1 MGLTRTQMVMVAV
14 FLAGTVFAV
23 LNQTLL
29 SPALP
34 TIMADLHVDATTV
47 QWLTS
52 GYSLT
57 EAVIIPFAAYF
68 IGRFSTRQLF
78 LGGMTLFT
86 LGSLCAALAPSFPI
100 LLLGRVLQAVGTGS
114 VMPMVFTVIL
124 LIFPREKRGTAMG
137 IISLV
142 IGFAPAVGP
151 SLAGLLIDSVGW
163 RALFIIV
170 TALSA
175 LIVIAGLIVLKNYGD
190 FKRVT
195 FDPLSVAL
203 TTVGLVCL
211 LYGLSTFSSSSNLA
225 LTGALIVVGAVLM
238 VIYVRRQ
245 LKLETPMLQVG
256 ILRTRRYAITVIVI
270 VIVQAALM
278 GTGVII
284 PLYIQ
289 SVLGNSATVSGV
301 AMLPGAVLGAIMSFF
316 AGRLF
321 DRYGVRRMVIP
332 GGIVMLL
339 GAAGMSLLGIDT
351 NIVIVAIAYTVLVVG
366 LQAIMTPLNTWG
378 VNSLDNSVIQH
389 AQGVSN
395 TLNQIAGAF
404 GTALLVSLSALS
416 PALAPNASAH
426 EQLYLGQHIAFCAM
440 TALLAIAFIVV
451 CVLVKDKPAKEAAGA
466 ADAAGAGAAEDAREG
481 VAAAA
486 ATQAADGSAA
496 APGIYTVAYAMD
508 PDPVSVSDQAPMRDV
523 VRIMAEADTSG
534 VPVVNGAGEVV
545 GFVSDGDVAAYL
557 GKNELSFFDPSFTL
571 IRFADSTDFKAR
583 LEDLLELSVM
593 NVATH
598 HAITVQDTDSI
609 DEACHILAERRIKKV
624 PVVRDGKLV
633 GTLSR
638 RSIIRAIADAKEL
651 IN

>member
-1 MGLTRTQMVMVAV
+1 MGLTRTQMVMVVV

-57 EAVIIPFAAYF
+57 EAVVIPFAAYF

-351 NIVIVAIAYTVLVVG
+351 NIAIVAVAYTVLVVG

-440 TALLAIAFIVV
+440 TALLVIAFIVV
-451 CVLVKDKPAKEAAGA
+451 CVLVKDKPAKEAADA
-466 ADAAGAGAAEDAREG
+466 AGAAGAGAAEGTRGDA
-481 VAAAA
+481 AS

-534 VPVVNGAGEVV
+534 VPVVNDAGEVV

-583 LEDLLELSVM
+583 LEDLLELNVM

-609 DEACHILAERRIKKV
+609 DKACHILAERRIKKV

-638 RSIIRAIADAKEL
+638 RNIIRAIADAKEL

>member
-1 MGLTRTQMVMVAV
+1 MGLTRTQMVMVVV

-86 LGSLCAALAPSFPI
+86 LGSLCAALAPSFLI

-175 LIVIAGLIVLKNYGD
+175 LIVIVGLIVLKNYGD

-238 VIYVRRQ
+238 VVYVRRQ

-351 NIVIVAIAYTVLVVG
+351 NIAIVAVAYTVLVVG

-416 PALAPNASAH
+416 PALAPSASAH

-451 CVLVKDKPAKEAAGA
+451 CALVKDKPAKKAADAAG
-466 ADAAGAGAAEDAREG
+466 AAGAGAAEDTRG
-481 VAAAA
+481 DAAS

-534 VPVVNGAGEVV
+534 VPVVNDAGEVV

-624 PVVRDGKLV
+624 PVVRNGKLV

-638 RSIIRAIADAKEL
+638 RNIIRAIADAKEL

>member
-1 MGLTRTQMVMVAV
+1 MGLTRTQMVMVVV

-175 LIVIAGLIVLKNYGD
+175 LIVIVGLIVLKNYGD

-238 VIYVRRQ
+238 VVYVRRQ

-351 NIVIVAIAYTVLVVG
+351 NIVIVAAAYTVLVVG

-416 PALAPNASAH
+416 PALAPSASAH

-440 TALLAIAFIVV
+440 TALLVIAFIVV
-451 CVLVKDKPAKEAAGA
+451 CALVKDKPAKEAADA
-466 ADAAGAGAAEDAREG
+466 AGAAGAGAAEDTRG
-481 VAAAA
+481 DAAS

-534 VPVVNGAGEVV
+534 VPVVNDAGEVV

-624 PVVRDGKLV
+624 PVVRNGKLV

-638 RSIIRAIADAKEL
+638 RNIIRAIADAKEL

>member
-1 MGLTRTQMVMVAV
+1 MGLTRTQMVMVVV

-175 LIVIAGLIVLKNYGD
+175 LIVIVGLIVLKNYGD

-238 VIYVRRQ
+238 VVYVRRQ

-339 GAAGMSLLGIDT
+339 GAAGMSLLGIDA
-351 NIVIVAIAYTVLVVG
+351 NIVIVAAAYTVLVVG

-440 TALLAIAFIVV
+440 TALLVIAFIVV
-451 CVLVKDKPAKEAAGA
+451 CALVKDKPAKEAA
-466 ADAAGAGAAEDAREG
+466 DAAGATGAGAAEDTRG
-481 VAAAA
+481 DAAS

-534 VPVVNGAGEVV
+534 VPVVNDAGEVV

-638 RSIIRAIADAKEL
+638 RNIIRAIADAKEL

>member
-1 MGLTRTQMVMVAV
+1 MGLTRTQMVMVVV

-175 LIVIAGLIVLKNYGD
+175 LIVIVGLIVLKNYGD

-238 VIYVRRQ
+238 VVYVRRQ

-351 NIVIVAIAYTVLVVG
+351 NIAIVAAAYTVLVVG

-416 PALAPNASAH
+416 PALAPSASAH

-440 TALLAIAFIVV
+440 TALLVIAFIVV
-451 CVLVKDKPAKEAAGA
+451 CALVKDKPAKGA
-466 ADAAGAGAAEDAREG
+466 ADAAGAAGAGAAEDTRG
-481 VAAAA
+481 DAAS

-534 VPVVNGAGEVV
+534 VPVVNDAGEVV

-638 RSIIRAIADAKEL
+638 RNIIRAIADAKEL

>member
-1 MGLTRTQMVMVAV
+1 MGLTRTQMVMVVV

-170 TALSA
+170 TVLSA
-175 LIVIAGLIVLKNYGD
+175 LIVIVGLIVLKNYGD

-238 VIYVRRQ
+238 VVYVRRQ

-256 ILRTRRYAITVIVI
+256 ILRTRRYAITVIAI

-351 NIVIVAIAYTVLVVG
+351 NIAIVAVAYTVLVVG

-440 TALLAIAFIVV
+440 TALLVIAFIVV
-451 CVLVKDKPAKEAAGA
+451 CALVKDKPAKEAADA
-466 ADAAGAGAAEDAREG
+466 AGAAGAGAAEDTRG
-481 VAAAA
+481 DAAS

-534 VPVVNGAGEVV
+534 VPVVNDAGEVV

-624 PVVRDGKLV
+624 PVVRNGKLV

-638 RSIIRAIADAKEL
+638 RNIIRAIADAKEL

>member
-1 MGLTRTQMVMVAV
+1 MGLTRTQMVMVVV

-175 LIVIAGLIVLKNYGD
+175 LIVIVGLIVLKNYGD

-238 VIYVRRQ
+238 VVYVRRQ

-351 NIVIVAIAYTVLVVG
+351 NIVIVAVAYTVLVVG

-416 PALAPNASAH
+416 PALAPSASAH

-451 CVLVKDKPAKEAAGA
+451 CALVKDKPAKEAA
-466 ADAAGAGAAEDAREG
+466 DAAGAAVAGAAEDTRG
-481 VAAAA
+481 DAAS

-508 PDPVSVSDQAPMRDV
+508 LDPVSVSDQAPMRDV

-534 VPVVNGAGEVV
+534 VPVVNDAGEVV

-638 RSIIRAIADAKEL
+638 RNIIRAIADAKEL

>member
-1 MGLTRTQMVMVAV
+1 MGLTRTQMVMVVV

-175 LIVIAGLIVLKNYGD
+175 LIVIVGLIVLKNYGD

-225 LTGALIVVGAVLM
+225 LTGALIVMGAVLM
-238 VIYVRRQ
+238 VVYVRRQ

-351 NIVIVAIAYTVLVVG
+351 NIVIVAAAYTVLVVG

-416 PALAPNASAH
+416 PALAPSASAH

-440 TALLAIAFIVV
+440 TALLVIAFIVV
-451 CVLVKDKPAKEAAGA
+451 CALVKDKPAKEAADA
-466 ADAAGAGAAEDAREG
+466 AGAAGAGAAEDTRG
-481 VAAAA
+481 DAAS

-534 VPVVNGAGEVV
+534 VPVVNDAGEVV

-638 RSIIRAIADAKEL
+638 RDIIRAIADAKEL

>member
-1 MGLTRTQMVMVAV
+1 MGLTRTQMVMVVV

-175 LIVIAGLIVLKNYGD
+175 LIVIVGLIVLKNYGD

-238 VIYVRRQ
+238 VVYVRRQ

-256 ILRTRRYAITVIVI
+256 ILRTRRYAITVIAI

-351 NIVIVAIAYTVLVVG
+351 NIAIVAVAYTVLVVG

-440 TALLAIAFIVV
+440 TALLVIAFIVV
-451 CVLVKDKPAKEAAGA
+451 CALVKDKPAKEAADA
-466 ADAAGAGAAEDAREG
+466 AGAAGAGAAEDTRG
-481 VAAAA
+481 DAAS
-486 ATQAADGSAA
+486 ATQAADDSAA

-534 VPVVNGAGEVV
+534 VPVVNDAGEVV

-624 PVVRDGKLV
+624 PVVRNGKLV

-638 RSIIRAIADAKEL
+638 RNIIRAIADAKEL

>member
-1 MGLTRTQMVMVAV
+1 MGLTRTQMVMVVV

-175 LIVIAGLIVLKNYGD
+175 LIVIVGLIVLKNYGD

-238 VIYVRRQ
+238 VVYVRRQ

-256 ILRTRRYAITVIVI
+256 ILRTRRYAITVIAI

-351 NIVIVAIAYTVLVVG
+351 NIAIVAVAYTVLVVG

-440 TALLAIAFIVV
+440 TALLVIAFIVV
-451 CVLVKDKPAKEAAGA
+451 CALVKDKPAKEAADA
-466 ADAAGAGAAEDAREG
+466 AGAAGAGAAEDTRG
-481 VAAAA
+481 DAAS

-534 VPVVNGAGEVV
+534 VPVVNDAGEVV

-638 RSIIRAIADAKEL
+638 RNIIRAIADAKEL

>member
-1 MGLTRTQMVMVAV
+1 MGLTRTQMVMVVV

-175 LIVIAGLIVLKNYGD
+175 LIVIVGLIVLKNYGD

-238 VIYVRRQ
+238 VVYVRRQ

-351 NIVIVAIAYTVLVVG
+351 NIVIVAAAYTVLVVG

-416 PALAPNASAH
+416 PALAPSASAH

-440 TALLAIAFIVV
+440 TALLLIAFIVV
-451 CVLVKDKPAKEAAGA
+451 CALVKDKPAKEAADA
-466 ADAAGAGAAEDAREG
+466 AGAAGAGAAEDTRG
-481 VAAAA
+481 DAAS

-534 VPVVNGAGEVV
+534 VPVVNDAGEVV

-583 LEDLLELSVM
+583 LEDLLELNVM

-638 RSIIRAIADAKEL
+638 RNIIRAIADAKEL

>member
-1 MGLTRTQMVMVAV
+1 MGLTRTQMVMVVV

-175 LIVIAGLIVLKNYGD
+175 LIVIVGLIVLKNYGD

-238 VIYVRRQ
+238 VVYVRRQ

-301 AMLPGAVLGAIMSFF
+301 AMLPGAVFGAIMSFF

-351 NIVIVAIAYTVLVVG
+351 NIVIVAAAYTVLVVG

-416 PALAPNASAH
+416 PALAPSASAH

-440 TALLAIAFIVV
+440 TALLLIAFIVV
-451 CVLVKDKPAKEAAGA
+451 CALVKDKPAKEAADA
-466 ADAAGAGAAEDAREG
+466 AGAAGAGAAEDTRG
-481 VAAAA
+481 DAAS

-534 VPVVNGAGEVV
+534 VPVVNDAGEVV

-638 RSIIRAIADAKEL
+638 RNIIRAIADAKEL
-651 IN
+651 ID

>member
-1 MGLTRTQMVMVAV
+1 MGLTRTQMVMVVV

-175 LIVIAGLIVLKNYGD
+175 LIVIVGLIVLKNYGD

-238 VIYVRRQ
+238 VVYVRRQ

-351 NIVIVAIAYTVLVVG
+351 NIAIVAVAYTVLVVG

-416 PALAPNASAH
+416 PALAPSASAH

-440 TALLAIAFIVV
+440 TALLVIAFIVV
-451 CVLVKDKPAKEAAGA
+451 CALVKDKPAKKAADAAG
-466 ADAAGAGAAEDAREG
+466 AAGAGAAEDTRG
-481 VAAAA
+481 DAAS

-534 VPVVNGAGEVV
+534 VPVVNDAGEVV

-638 RSIIRAIADAKEL
+638 RNIIRAIADVKEL

>member
-1 MGLTRTQMVMVAV
+1 MGLTRTQMVMVVV

-175 LIVIAGLIVLKNYGD
+175 LIVIVGLIVLKNYGD

-238 VIYVRRQ
+238 VVYVRRQ

-339 GAAGMSLLGIDT
+339 GAAGMSLLGIDA
-351 NIVIVAIAYTVLVVG
+351 NIVIVAAAYTVLVVG

-416 PALAPNASAH
+416 PALAPSASAH

-440 TALLAIAFIVV
+440 TALLVIAFIVV
-451 CVLVKDKPAKEAAGA
+451 CALVKDKPAKKAADAAG
-466 ADAAGAGAAEDAREG
+466 AAGAGAAEDTRG
-481 VAAAA
+481 DAAS

-534 VPVVNGAGEVV
+534 VPVVNDAGEVV

-624 PVVRDGKLV
+624 PVVRNGKLA

-638 RSIIRAIADAKEL
+638 RNIIRAIADAKEL

>member
-1 MGLTRTQMVMVAV
+1 MGLTRTQMVMVVV

-175 LIVIAGLIVLKNYGD
+175 LIVIVGLIVLKNYGD

-238 VIYVRRQ
+238 VVYVRRQ

-339 GAAGMSLLGIDT
+339 GAAGMSLLGIDA
-351 NIVIVAIAYTVLVVG
+351 NIVIVAAAYTVLVVG

-451 CVLVKDKPAKEAAGA
+451 CALVKDKPAKEAADA
-466 ADAAGAGAAEDAREG
+466 AGAAGAGAAEDTRG
-481 VAAAA
+481 DAAS

-534 VPVVNGAGEVV
+534 VPVVNDAGEVV

-624 PVVRDGKLV
+624 PVVRNGKLV

-638 RSIIRAIADAKEL
+638 RNIIRAIADAKEL

>member
-1 MGLTRTQMVMVAV
+1 MGLTRTQMVMVVV

-34 TIMADLHVDATTV
+34 TIMADLGVDATTV

-100 LLLGRVLQAVGTGS
+100 LLLGRVLQAAGTGS

-163 RALFIIV
+163 RALFVIV

-175 LIVIAGLIVLKNYGD
+175 LIVVVGFAVLKNCGD

-211 LYGLSTFSSSSNLA
+211 LYGLSSFSSSDNLA
-225 LTGALIVVGAVLM
+225 LTAALIVVGAALM
-238 VIYVRRQ
+238 VLYVRRQ
-245 LKLETPMLQVG
+245 LKLDTPMLQVR
-256 ILRTRRYAITVIVI
+256 ILRTRRYATTVVVI

-289 SVLGNSATVSGV
+289 NVLGNSATVSGV
-301 AMLPGAVLGAIMSFF
+301 AMLPGAVLGALMSFA
-316 AGRLF
+316 AGKLF

-332 GGIVMLL
+332 GGIVMMA

-351 NIVIVAIAYTVLVVG
+351 SIILVAIAYTVLVVG

-416 PALAPNASAH
+416 PVIAPEASPL
-426 EQLYLGQHIAFCAM
+426 EQQYLGQHIAFIAM
-440 TALLAIAFIVV
+440 TALLLLAFIVV
-451 CVLVKDKPAKEAAGA
+451 IALVKDKPAKEEGGAPAGGAEAAAGA
-466 ADAAGAGAAEDAREG
+466 SGPAVALSEAGDRA
-481 VAAAA
+481 
-486 ATQAADGSAA
+486 
-496 APGIYTVAYAMD
+496 TVAHAMD
-508 PDPVSVSDQAPMRDV
+508 RNPVSVPSNAPMREV
-523 VRIMAEADTSG
+523 VRVMAEADTSG
-534 VPVVNGAGEVV
+534 VPVVDGDGNVV
-545 GFVSDGDVAAYL
+545 GFVSDGDVASYL
-557 GKNELSFFDPSFTL
+557 GKSELTFFDPSLTL
-571 IRFADSTDFKAR
+571 VHFADDGDFKAR
-583 LEDLLELSVM
+583 LADLLALNVM
-593 NVATH
+593 NVATPH
-598 HAITVQDTDSI
+598 VITVDSDDSI
-609 DEACHILAERRIKKV
+609 DEACHVLAERRIKKV
-624 PVVRDGKLV
+624 PVVHDGKLV

-638 RSIIRAIADAKEL
+638 RNIIRAIAAAEGM
-651 IN
+651 

>member
-1 MGLTRTQMVMVAV
+1 MGLTRTQMVMVVV

-175 LIVIAGLIVLKNYGD
+175 LIVIVGLIVLKNYGD

-238 VIYVRRQ
+238 VVYVRRQ

-351 NIVIVAIAYTVLVVG
+351 NIAIVAVAYTVLVVG

-416 PALAPNASAH
+416 PALAPRASAH

-440 TALLAIAFIVV
+440 TALLLIAFIVV
-451 CVLVKDKPAKEAAGA
+451 CALVKDKPAKEAADA
-466 ADAAGAGAAEDAREG
+466 AGAAGAGAAEDTRG
-481 VAAAA
+481 DAAS

-534 VPVVNGAGEVV
+534 VPVVNDAGEVV

-638 RSIIRAIADAKEL
+638 RNIIRAIADAKEL

>member
-1 MGLTRTQMVMVAV
+1 MGLTRTQTIIVAV
-14 FLAGTVFAV
+14 FLAGTVLAV

-34 TIMADLHVDATTV
+34 AIMADLGVDATTV

-86 LGSLCAALAPSFPI
+86 LGSLCAAVAPSFPF
-100 LLLGRVLQAVGTGS
+100 LLLGRVLQAAGTGA

-124 LIFPREKRGTAMG
+124 LIFPREKRGSAMG

-163 RALFIIV
+163 RALFVIV
-170 TALSA
+170 TVLSA
-175 LIVIAGLIVLKNYGD
+175 LIVVVGFAALKNYGE

-211 LYGLSTFSSSSNLA
+211 LYGLSTFASTDNLP
-225 LTGALIVVGAVLM
+225 LTIGFIVVGAALM
-238 VIYVRRQ
+238 AVYVRRQ

-256 ILRTRRYAITVIVI
+256 ILRTRRYATAVVVI

-284 PLYIQ
+284 PLFIQ
-289 SVLGNSATVSGV
+289 GTLGNSATVSGV
-301 AMLPGAVLGAIMSFF
+301 AMLPGAVLGALMSFI

-321 DRYGVRRMVIP
+321 DRYGVRKLAIP
-332 GGIVMLL
+332 GGVLTL
-339 GAAGMSLLGIDT
+339 VGAFGMAALGIDAS
-351 NIVIVAIAYTVLVVG
+351 ILAVAAVYTVMVVG
-366 LQAIMTPLNTWG
+366 LQTMMTPLNTWG

-404 GTALLVSLSALS
+404 GTALLVSISALS
-416 PALAPNASAH
+416 PMLAPQAGAL
-426 EQLYLGQHIAFCAM
+426 EQQYLGQHLAFCVM
-440 TALLAIAFIVV
+440 TALLVVAFVVV
-451 CVLVKDKPAKEAAGA
+451 CALVSDKPSKKAAKAAGA
-466 ADAAGAGAAEDAREG
+466 RSAAVE
-481 VAAAA
+481 AAAA
-486 ATQAADGSAA
+486 AD
-496 APGIYTVAYAMD
+496 PLTVAYAMD
-508 PDPVSVSDQAPMRDV
+508 RSPVSVPSDAPMREV
-523 VRIMAEADTSG
+523 VRVMAESDTSG
-534 VPVVNGAGEVV
+534 VPVVDSAGMLV
-545 GFVSDGDVAAYL
+545 GFVSDGDVASYL
-557 GKNELSFFDPSFTL
+557 GKNELSFFDPSLTL
-571 IRFADSTDFKAR
+571 VRFSDEGDFVAR
-583 LEDLLELSVM
+583 LDDLLDLGVM
-593 NVATH
+593 SVATRRVV
-598 HAITVQDTDSI
+598 TVEAGDSI
-609 DEACHILAERRIKKV
+609 DDACHVLAEKRIKKV
-624 PVVRDGKLV
+624 PVVQDGKLV

-638 RSIIRAIADAKEL
+638 RNIIHAIADARGLGEAERA
-651 IN
+651 

>member
-1 MGLTRTQMVMVAV
+1 MGLTRTQTIMVAV
-14 FLAGTVFAV
+14 FLAGTVLAV

-34 TIMADLHVDATTV
+34 AIMADLGVDATTV

-78 LGGMTLFT
+78 LGGMALFT
-86 LGSLCAALAPSFPI
+86 LGSLCAAVAPSFPF
-100 LLLGRVLQAVGTGS
+100 LLLGRVLQAAGTGA

-124 LIFPREKRGTAMG
+124 LIFPREKRGSAMG

-163 RALFIIV
+163 RALFVIV
-170 TALSA
+170 TVLSA
-175 LIVIAGLIVLKNYGD
+175 LIVVVGFAALKNYGE

-211 LYGLSTFSSSSNLA
+211 LYGLSTFASTDNLP
-225 LTGALIVVGAVLM
+225 LTIGFIVVGAALM
-238 VIYVRRQ
+238 AVYVRRQ

-256 ILRTRRYAITVIVI
+256 ILRTRRYATAVVVI

-284 PLYIQ
+284 PLFIQ
-289 SVLGNSATVSGV
+289 GTLGNSATVSGV
-301 AMLPGAVLGAIMSFF
+301 AMLPGAVLGALMSFI

-321 DRYGVRRMVIP
+321 DRYGVRKLAIP
-332 GGIVMLL
+332 GGVLTL
-339 GAAGMSLLGIDT
+339 VGAFGMAALGIDAS
-351 NIVIVAIAYTVLVVG
+351 ILAVAAVYTVMVVG
-366 LQAIMTPLNTWG
+366 LQTMMTPLNTWG

-404 GTALLVSLSALS
+404 GTALLVSISALS
-416 PALAPNASAH
+416 PMLAPQAGAL
-426 EQLYLGQHIAFCAM
+426 EQQYLGQHLAFCVM
-440 TALLAIAFIVV
+440 TALLVVAFVVV
-451 CVLVKDKPAKEAAGA
+451 CALVSDKPSKKAAKAAGA
-466 ADAAGAGAAEDAREG
+466 RSAAVE
-481 VAAAA
+481 AAAA
-486 ATQAADGSAA
+486 AD
-496 APGIYTVAYAMD
+496 PLTVAYAMD
-508 PDPVSVSDQAPMRDV
+508 RSPVSVPSDAPMREV
-523 VRIMAEADTSG
+523 VRVMAESDTSG
-534 VPVVNGAGEVV
+534 VPVVDSAGMLV
-545 GFVSDGDVAAYL
+545 GFVSDGDVASYL
-557 GKNELSFFDPSFTL
+557 GKNELSFFDPSLTL
-571 IRFADSTDFKAR
+571 VRFSDEGDFVAR
-583 LEDLLELSVM
+583 LDDLLDLGVM
-593 NVATH
+593 SVATRRVV
-598 HAITVQDTDSI
+598 TVEAGDSI
-609 DEACHILAERRIKKV
+609 DDACHVLAEKRIKKV
-624 PVVRDGKLV
+624 PVVQDGKLV

-638 RSIIRAIADAKEL
+638 RNIIHAIADARGLGEAERA
-651 IN
+651 

>member
-1 MGLTRTQMVMVAV
+1 MGLTRTQMVMVVV

-175 LIVIAGLIVLKNYGD
+175 LIVIVGLIVLKNYGD

-238 VIYVRRQ
+238 VVYVRRQ

-256 ILRTRRYAITVIVI
+256 ILRTRRYAITVIAI

-351 NIVIVAIAYTVLVVG
+351 NIAIVAVAYTVLVVG

-416 PALAPNASAH
+416 PALAPSASAH

-440 TALLAIAFIVV
+440 TALLVIAFIVV
-451 CVLVKDKPAKEAAGA
+451 CALVKDKPAKKAADAAG
-466 ADAAGAGAAEDAREG
+466 AAGAGAAEDTRG
-481 VAAAA
+481 DAAS

-534 VPVVNGAGEVV
+534 VPVVNDAGEVV

-638 RSIIRAIADAKEL
+638 RNIIRAIADAKEL

>member
-1 MGLTRTQMVMVAV
+1 MGLTRTQMVMVVV

-175 LIVIAGLIVLKNYGD
+175 LIVIVGLIVLKNYGD

-238 VIYVRRQ
+238 VVYVRRQ

-351 NIVIVAIAYTVLVVG
+351 NIAIVAVAYTVLVVG

-451 CVLVKDKPAKEAAGA
+451 CALVKDKPAKEAADA
-466 ADAAGAGAAEDAREG
+466 ASAAGAGAAEGTRGDA
-481 VAAAA
+481 AS
-486 ATQAADGSAA
+486 ATQAAGGSAA

-534 VPVVNGAGEVV
+534 VPVVNDAGEVV

-583 LEDLLELSVM
+583 LEDLLELNVM

-638 RSIIRAIADAKEL
+638 RNIIRAIADAKEL

>member
-1 MGLTRTQMVMVAV
+1 MGLTRTQTIMVAV
-14 FLAGTVFAV
+14 FLAGTVLAV

-34 TIMADLHVDATTV
+34 AIMADLGVDATTV

-86 LGSLCAALAPSFPI
+86 LGSLCAAVAPSFPF
-100 LLLGRVLQAVGTGS
+100 LLLGRVLQAAGTGA

-124 LIFPREKRGTAMG
+124 LIFPREKRGSAMG

-163 RALFIIV
+163 RALFVIV
-170 TALSA
+170 TVLSA
-175 LIVIAGLIVLKNYGD
+175 LIVVVGFAALKNYGE

-211 LYGLSTFSSSSNLA
+211 LYGLSTFASTDSLP
-225 LTGALIVVGAVLM
+225 LTIGFIVVGAALM
-238 VIYVRRQ
+238 AVYVRRQ

-256 ILRTRRYAITVIVI
+256 ILRTRRYATAVVVI

-284 PLYIQ
+284 PLFIQ
-289 SVLGNSATVSGV
+289 GTLGNSATVSGV
-301 AMLPGAVLGAIMSFF
+301 AMLPGAVLGALMSFI

-321 DRYGVRRMVIP
+321 DRYGVRKLAIP
-332 GGIVMLL
+332 GGVLTL
-339 GAAGMSLLGIDT
+339 VGAFGMAALGIDAS
-351 NIVIVAIAYTVLVVG
+351 ILAVAAVYTVMVVG
-366 LQAIMTPLNTWG
+366 LQTMMTPLNTWG

-404 GTALLVSLSALS
+404 GTALLVSVSALS
-416 PALAPNASAH
+416 PMLAPQAGAL
-426 EQLYLGQHIAFCAM
+426 EQQYLGQHLAYCVM
-440 TALLAIAFIVV
+440 TALLVVAFVVV
-451 CVLVKDKPAKEAAGA
+451 CALVSDKPSKKAAKAAGA
-466 ADAAGAGAAEDAREG
+466 RSAAVE
-481 VAAAA
+481 AAAA
-486 ATQAADGSAA
+486 AD
-496 APGIYTVAYAMD
+496 PLTVAYAMD
-508 PDPVSVSDQAPMRDV
+508 RSPVSVPSDAPMREV
-523 VRIMAEADTSG
+523 VRVMAESDTSG
-534 VPVVNGAGEVV
+534 VPVVDSAGMLV
-545 GFVSDGDVAAYL
+545 GFVSDGDVASYL
-557 GKNELSFFDPSFTL
+557 GKNELSFFDPSLTL
-571 IRFADSTDFKAR
+571 VRFSDEGDFVAR
-583 LEDLLELSVM
+583 LDDLLDLGVM
-593 NVATH
+593 SVATRRVV
-598 HAITVQDTDSI
+598 TVEAGDSI
-609 DEACHILAERRIKKV
+609 DDACHVLAEKRIKKV
-624 PVVRDGKLV
+624 PVVQDGKLV

-638 RSIIRAIADAKEL
+638 RNIIHAIADARGLGEAERA
-651 IN
+651 

>member
-1 MGLTRTQMVMVAV
+1 MGLTRTQMVMVVV

-175 LIVIAGLIVLKNYGD
+175 LIVIVGLIVLKNYGD

-238 VIYVRRQ
+238 VVYVRRQ

-351 NIVIVAIAYTVLVVG
+351 NIAIVAVAYTVLVVG

-416 PALAPNASAH
+416 PALAPSASAH

-451 CVLVKDKPAKEAAGA
+451 CALVKDKPAKKAADAAG
-466 ADAAGAGAAEDAREG
+466 AAGAGAAEDTRG
-481 VAAAA
+481 DAAS

-534 VPVVNGAGEVV
+534 VPVVNDAGEVV

-638 RSIIRAIADAKEL
+638 RNIIRAIADAKEL

>member
-1 MGLTRTQMVMVAV
+1 MGLTRTQMVMVVV

-175 LIVIAGLIVLKNYGD
+175 LIVIVGLIVLKNYGD

-238 VIYVRRQ
+238 VVYVRRQ

-351 NIVIVAIAYTVLVVG
+351 NIVIVAAAYTVLVVG

-416 PALAPNASAH
+416 PALAPSASAH

-440 TALLAIAFIVV
+440 TALLVIAFIVV
-451 CVLVKDKPAKEAAGA
+451 CALVKDKPAKEAADA
-466 ADAAGAGAAEDAREG
+466 AGAAGAGAAEDTRG
-481 VAAAA
+481 DAASG
-486 ATQAADGSAA
+486 TQAADGSAA

-534 VPVVNGAGEVV
+534 VPVVNDAGEVV

-638 RSIIRAIADAKEL
+638 RNIIRAIADAKEL

>member
-1 MGLTRTQMVMVAV
+1 MGLTRTQMVMVVV
-14 FLAGTVFAV
+14 FLAGTMFAV

-175 LIVIAGLIVLKNYGD
+175 LIVIVGLIVLKNYGD

-238 VIYVRRQ
+238 VVYVRRQ

-351 NIVIVAIAYTVLVVG
+351 NIAIVAAAYTVLVVG

-416 PALAPNASAH
+416 PALAPSASAH

-440 TALLAIAFIVV
+440 TALLVIAFIVV
-451 CVLVKDKPAKEAAGA
+451 CALVKDKPAKGA
-466 ADAAGAGAAEDAREG
+466 ADAAGAAGAGAAEDTRG
-481 VAAAA
+481 DAAS

-534 VPVVNGAGEVV
+534 VPVVNDAGEVV

-638 RSIIRAIADAKEL
+638 RNIIRAIADAKEL

>member
-1 MGLTRTQMVMVAV
+1 MGLTRTQLVMVGV

-34 TIMADLHVDATTV
+34 TIMADLGVDATTV

-68 IGRFSTRQLF
+68 IGRFTTRQLF

-86 LGSLCAALAPSFPI
+86 LGSLCAALAPSFPV
-100 LLLGRVLQAVGTGS
+100 LLLGRVLQAAGTGS

-142 IGFAPAVGP
+142 IGFAPAIGP

-163 RALFIIV
+163 RALFVIV

-175 LIVIAGLIVLKNYGD
+175 LIAVVGFAVLKNYGD

-203 TTVGLVCL
+203 TTAGLVCL
-211 LYGLSTFSSSSNLA
+211 LYGLSSFSSSDNLA

-238 VIYVRRQ
+238 VLYVHRQ
-245 LKLETPMLQVG
+245 FKLETPMLQVG
-256 ILRTRRYAITVIVI
+256 ILRTRRYAIAVIVI

-289 SVLGNSATVSGV
+289 NVLGNSATVSGV
-301 AMLPGAVLGAIMSFF
+301 AMLPGAVLGALMSFA
-316 AGRLF
+316 AGKLF
-321 DRYGVRRMVIP
+321 DRHGVRRMVIP
-332 GGIVMLL
+332 GGIVMMI
-339 GAAGMSLLGIDT
+339 GAVGMSLLGIDA
-351 NIVIVAIAYTVLVVG
+351 NIVVVAVAYTVLAVG

-416 PALAPNASAH
+416 PSIAPEASPI
-426 EQLYLGQHIAFCAM
+426 EQQYLGQHIAFIAM
-440 TALLAIAFIVV
+440 TVLLLVAFIVV
-451 CVLVKDKPAKEAAGA
+451 FALVKDKPAKE
-466 ADAAGAGAAEDAREG
+466 GAGASTG
-481 VAAAA
+481 AAA
-486 ATQAADGSAA
+486 S
-496 APGIYTVAYAMD
+496 APGAAGPAVALSEVGDRATVAHAMD
-508 PDPVSVSDQAPMRDV
+508 RNPVSVPSNAPMREV
-523 VRIMAEADTSG
+523 VRVMAEADTSG
-534 VPVVNGAGEVV
+534 VPVVDEDGNVV
-545 GFVSDGDVAAYL
+545 GFVSDGDVASYL
-557 GKNELSFFDPSFTL
+557 GKSELTFFDPSLTL
-571 IRFADSTDFKAR
+571 VHFADDGDFRAR
-583 LEDLLELSVM
+583 LADLLALNVM
-593 NVATH
+593 NVATSH
-598 HAITVQDTDSI
+598 VISVDSDDSI
-609 DEACHILAERRIKKV
+609 DEACHVLAERRIKKV
-624 PVVRDGKLV
+624 PVVHDGKLV

-638 RSIIRAIADAKEL
+638 RNIIRAIADAEGL
-651 IN
+651 

>member
-1 MGLTRTQMVMVAV
+1 MGLTRTQMVMVVV

-175 LIVIAGLIVLKNYGD
+175 LIVIVGLIVLKNYGD

-238 VIYVRRQ
+238 VVYVRRQ

-351 NIVIVAIAYTVLVVG
+351 NIAIVAAAYTVLVVG

-416 PALAPNASAH
+416 PALAPSASAH

-451 CVLVKDKPAKEAAGA
+451 CALVKDKPAKKAADAAG
-466 ADAAGAGAAEDAREG
+466 AAGAGAAEDTRG
-481 VAAAA
+481 DAAS

-534 VPVVNGAGEVV
+534 VPVVNDAGEVV

-638 RSIIRAIADAKEL
+638 RNIIRAIADAKEL

>member
-1 MGLTRTQMVMVAV
+1 MGLTRTQMVMVVV

-256 ILRTRRYAITVIVI
+256 ILHTRRYAITVIVI

-351 NIVIVAIAYTVLVVG
+351 NIAIVAVAYTVLVVG

-440 TALLAIAFIVV
+440 TALLVIAFIVV
-451 CVLVKDKPAKEAAGA
+451 CVLVKDKPAKEAADA
-466 ADAAGAGAAEDAREG
+466 AGAAGAGAAEGTRGDA
-481 VAAAA
+481 AS
-486 ATQAADGSAA
+486 ATQAADGSAT
-496 APGIYTVAYAMD
+496 APSIYTVAYAMD

-583 LEDLLELSVM
+583 LEDLLELNVM

-638 RSIIRAIADAKEL
+638 RNIIRAIADAKEL
-651 IN
+651 IS

>member
-1 MGLTRTQMVMVAV
+1 MGLTRTQMVMVVV

-175 LIVIAGLIVLKNYGD
+175 LIVIVGLIVLKNYGD

-238 VIYVRRQ
+238 VVYVRRQ

-351 NIVIVAIAYTVLVVG
+351 NIAIVAAAYTVLVVG

-416 PALAPNASAH
+416 PALAPSASAH

-440 TALLAIAFIVV
+440 TALLVIAFIVV
-451 CVLVKDKPAKEAAGA
+451 CALVKDKPAKKAADAAG
-466 ADAAGAGAAEDAREG
+466 AAGAGAAEDTRG
-481 VAAAA
+481 DAAS

-534 VPVVNGAGEVV
+534 VPVVNDAGEVV

-638 RSIIRAIADAKEL
+638 RNIIRAIADAKEL

>member
-1 MGLTRTQMVMVAV
+1 MGLTRTQMVMVVV

-175 LIVIAGLIVLKNYGD
+175 LIVIVGLIVLKNYGD

-238 VIYVRRQ
+238 VVYVRRQ

-351 NIVIVAIAYTVLVVG
+351 NIAIVAVAYTVLVVG

-451 CVLVKDKPAKEAAGA
+451 CALVKDKPAKEAADA
-466 ADAAGAGAAEDAREG
+466 ASAAGAGAAEGTRGDA
-481 VAAAA
+481 AS
-486 ATQAADGSAA
+486 ATQAAGGSAA

-534 VPVVNGAGEVV
+534 VPVVNDAGEVV

-583 LEDLLELSVM
+583 LEDLLELNVM

-638 RSIIRAIADAKEL
+638 RNIIRAIADAKEL
-651 IN
+651 II

>member
-1 MGLTRTQMVMVAV
+1 MGLTRTQTIMVAV
-14 FLAGTVFAV
+14 FLAGTVLAV

-34 TIMADLHVDATTV
+34 AIMADLGVDATTV

-86 LGSLCAALAPSFPI
+86 LGSLCAAVAPSFPF
-100 LLLGRVLQAVGTGS
+100 LLLGRVLQAAGTGA

-124 LIFPREKRGTAMG
+124 LIFPREKRGSAMG

-163 RALFIIV
+163 RALFVIV
-170 TALSA
+170 TVLSA
-175 LIVIAGLIVLKNYGD
+175 LIVVVGFAALKNYGE

-211 LYGLSTFSSSSNLA
+211 LYGLSTFASTDNLP
-225 LTGALIVVGAVLM
+225 LTIGFIVVGAALM
-238 VIYVRRQ
+238 AVYVRRQ

-256 ILRTRRYAITVIVI
+256 ILRTRRYATAVVVI

-284 PLYIQ
+284 PLFIQ
-289 SVLGNSATVSGV
+289 GTLGNSATVSGV
-301 AMLPGAVLGAIMSFF
+301 AMLPGAVLGALMSFI

-321 DRYGVRRMVIP
+321 DRYGVRKLAIP
-332 GGIVMLL
+332 GGVLTL
-339 GAAGMSLLGIDT
+339 VGAFGMAALGIDAS
-351 NIVIVAIAYTVLVVG
+351 ILAVAAVYTVMVVG
-366 LQAIMTPLNTWG
+366 LQTMMTPLNTWG

-404 GTALLVSLSALS
+404 GTALLVSISALS
-416 PALAPNASAH
+416 PMLAPQAGAL
-426 EQLYLGQHIAFCAM
+426 EQQYLGQHLAFCVM
-440 TALLAIAFIVV
+440 TALLVVAFVVV
-451 CVLVKDKPAKEAAGA
+451 CALVSDKPSKKAAKAAGA
-466 ADAAGAGAAEDAREG
+466 RSAAVE
-481 VAAAA
+481 AAAA
-486 ATQAADGSAA
+486 AD
-496 APGIYTVAYAMD
+496 PLTVAYAMD
-508 PDPVSVSDQAPMRDV
+508 RSPVSVPSDAPMREV
-523 VRIMAEADTSG
+523 VRVMAESDTSG
-534 VPVVNGAGEVV
+534 VPVVDPSGMLV
-545 GFVSDGDVAAYL
+545 GFVSDGDVASYL
-557 GKNELSFFDPSFTL
+557 GKNELSFFDPSLTL
-571 IRFADSTDFKAR
+571 VRFSDEGDFVAR
-583 LEDLLELSVM
+583 LDDLLDLGVM
-593 NVATH
+593 SVATRRVV
-598 HAITVQDTDSI
+598 TVEAGDSI
-609 DEACHILAERRIKKV
+609 DDACHVLAEKRIKKV
-624 PVVRDGKLV
+624 PVVQDGKLV

-638 RSIIRAIADAKEL
+638 RNIIHAIADARGLGAAEQA
-651 IN
+651 

>member
-1 MGLTRTQMVMVAV
+1 MGLTRTQTIMVAV
-14 FLAGTVFAV
+14 FLAGTVLAV

-34 TIMADLHVDATTV
+34 AIMADLGVDATTV

-86 LGSLCAALAPSFPI
+86 LGSLCAAVAPSFPF
-100 LLLGRVLQAVGTGS
+100 LLLGRVLQAAGTGA

-124 LIFPREKRGTAMG
+124 LIFPREKRGSAMG

-163 RALFIIV
+163 RALFVIV
-170 TALSA
+170 TVLSA
-175 LIVIAGLIVLKNYGD
+175 LIVVVGFAALKNYGE
-190 FKRVT
+190 FKHVT

-203 TTVGLVCL
+203 TTVGLVSL
-211 LYGLSTFSSSSNLA
+211 LYGLSTFASTDNLP
-225 LTGALIVVGAVLM
+225 LTIGFIVVGAALM
-238 VIYVRRQ
+238 AVYVRRQ

-256 ILRTRRYAITVIVI
+256 ILRTRRYATAVVVI

-284 PLYIQ
+284 PLFIQ
-289 SVLGNSATVSGV
+289 GTLGNSATVSGV
-301 AMLPGAVLGAIMSFF
+301 AMLPGAVLGALMSFI

-321 DRYGVRRMVIP
+321 DRYGVRKLAIP
-332 GGIVMLL
+332 GGVLTL
-339 GAAGMSLLGIDT
+339 VGAFGMAALGIDAS
-351 NIVIVAIAYTVLVVG
+351 ILAVAAVYTVMVVG
-366 LQAIMTPLNTWG
+366 LQTMMTPLNTWG

-404 GTALLVSLSALS
+404 GTALLVSISALS
-416 PALAPNASAH
+416 PVLAPQAGAL
-426 EQLYLGQHIAFCAM
+426 EQQYLGQHLAFCVM
-440 TALLAIAFIVV
+440 TALLVVAFVVV
-451 CVLVKDKPAKEAAGA
+451 CALVSDKPSKKAAKAAGA
-466 ADAAGAGAAEDAREG
+466 RSAAVET
-481 VAAAA
+481 AAAA
-486 ATQAADGSAA
+486 D
-496 APGIYTVAYAMD
+496 PLTVAYAMD
-508 PDPVSVSDQAPMRDV
+508 RSPVSVPSDAPMREV
-523 VRIMAEADTSG
+523 VRVMAESDTSG
-534 VPVVNGAGEVV
+534 VPVVDSAGMLV
-545 GFVSDGDVAAYL
+545 GFVSDGDVASYL
-557 GKNELSFFDPSFTL
+557 GKNELSFFDPSLTL
-571 IRFADSTDFKAR
+571 VRFSDEGDFVAR
-583 LEDLLELSVM
+583 LDDLLDLGVM
-593 NVATH
+593 SVATRRVV
-598 HAITVQDTDSI
+598 TVEAGDSI
-609 DEACHILAERRIKKV
+609 DDACHVLAEKRIKKV
-624 PVVRDGKLV
+624 PVVQDGKLV

-638 RSIIRAIADAKEL
+638 RNIIHAIADARGLGEAERA
-651 IN
+651 

>member
-1 MGLTRTQMVMVAV
+1 MGLTRTQMVMVVV

-175 LIVIAGLIVLKNYGD
+175 LIVIVGLIVLKNYGD

-238 VIYVRRQ
+238 VVYVRRQ

-351 NIVIVAIAYTVLVVG
+351 NIVIVAAAYTVLVVG

-416 PALAPNASAH
+416 PALAPSASAH

-440 TALLAIAFIVV
+440 TALLVIAFIVV
-451 CVLVKDKPAKEAAGA
+451 CALVKDKPAKEAADA
-466 ADAAGAGAAEDAREG
+466 AGAAGAGAAEDTRG
-481 VAAAA
+481 DAAS

-534 VPVVNGAGEVV
+534 VPVVNDAGEVV

-638 RSIIRAIADAKEL
+638 RNIIRAIADAKEL

>member
-1 MGLTRTQMVMVAV
+1 MGLTRTQMVMVVV

-175 LIVIAGLIVLKNYGD
+175 LIVIVGLIVLKNYGD

-195 FDPLSVAL
+195 FAPLSVAL

-238 VIYVRRQ
+238 VVYVRRQ

-339 GAAGMSLLGIDT
+339 GAAGMSLLGIDA
-351 NIVIVAIAYTVLVVG
+351 NIVIVAAAYTVLVVG

-451 CVLVKDKPAKEAAGA
+451 CALVKDKPAKEAADA
-466 ADAAGAGAAEDAREG
+466 AGAAGAGAAEDTRG
-481 VAAAA
+481 DAAS

-534 VPVVNGAGEVV
+534 VPVVNDAGEVV

-624 PVVRDGKLV
+624 PVVRNGKLV

-638 RSIIRAIADAKEL
+638 RNIIRAIADAKEL

>member
-1 MGLTRTQMVMVAV
+1 MGLTRTQMVMVVV

-175 LIVIAGLIVLKNYGD
+175 LIVIVGLIVLKNYGD

-238 VIYVRRQ
+238 VVYVRRQ

-256 ILRTRRYAITVIVI
+256 ILRTRRYAITVIAI

-351 NIVIVAIAYTVLVVG
+351 NIAIVAVAYTVLVVG

-440 TALLAIAFIVV
+440 TALLVIAFIVV
-451 CVLVKDKPAKEAAGA
+451 CALVKDKPAKEAADA
-466 ADAAGAGAAEDAREG
+466 AGAAGAGAAEDTRG
-481 VAAAA
+481 DAAS

-534 VPVVNGAGEVV
+534 VPVVNDAGEVV

-583 LEDLLELSVM
+583 LEDLLELNVM

-638 RSIIRAIADAKEL
+638 RNIIRAIADAKEL

>member
-1 MGLTRTQMVMVAV
+1 MGLTRTQMVMVVV

-175 LIVIAGLIVLKNYGD
+175 LIVIVGLIVLKNYGD

-238 VIYVRRQ
+238 VVYVRRQ

-332 GGIVMLL
+332 GGVVMLL

-351 NIVIVAIAYTVLVVG
+351 NIVIVAAAYTVLVVG

-440 TALLAIAFIVV
+440 TALLVIAFIVV
-451 CVLVKDKPAKEAAGA
+451 CALVKDKPAKEAADA
-466 ADAAGAGAAEDAREG
+466 AGTAGAGAAEDTRG
-481 VAAAA
+481 DAAS

-534 VPVVNGAGEVV
+534 VPVVNDAGEVV

-638 RSIIRAIADAKEL
+638 RNIIRAIADAKEL